1 MTRAQCTTGLQGQ
14 GVSSFYICWSYQFLV
29 NMVRRVLMTQGYD
42 TMILAIKN
50 IKMELKFYERT
61 AAILKLFDLQLEF

>member
-1 MTRAQCTTGLQGQ
+1 
-14 GVSSFYICWSYQFLV
+14 
-29 NMVRRVLMTQGYD
+29 MVRRVLMTQGYD